1 MRCWVIGCEVM
12 HRAMW
17 QDVELSNEAEYV
29 DGIFVSINPIILKI
43 KKKLIEV
50 AKKIWL
56 PKFIIKY
63 ACSCFTL
70 DHLDYRL
77 DENNYIILTDN
88 RVNAIKIILLAF
100 ILFVFIQLLFPHY
113 HPLTA

>member
-1 MRCWVIGCEVM
+1 MIGCEVM

-50 AKKIWL
+50 AKRYGFL
-56 PKFIIKY
+56 
-63 ACSCFTL
+63 
-70 DHLDYRL
+70 
-77 DENNYIILTDN
+77 N
-88 RVNAIKIILLAF
+88 LLSNMHVHV
-100 ILFVFIQLLFPHY
+100 LH
-113 HPLTA
+113 

>member
-43 KKKLIEV
+43 KKKLIGV

-88 RVNAIKIILLAF
+88 RVGWYPLRYLDLLKKRYG
-100 ILFVFIQLLFPHY
+100 VDRKSVV
-113 HPLTA
+113 

>member
-43 KKKLIEV
+43 KKNTVSFFRKRGYNIV
-50 AKKIWL
+50 
-56 PKFIIKY
+56 
-63 ACSCFTL
+63 
-70 DHLDYRL
+70 HVM
-77 DENNYIILTDN
+77 YI
-88 RVNAIKIILLAF
+88 LAEMRED
-100 ILFVFIQLLFPHY
+100 
-113 HPLTA
+113 

>member
-43 KKKLIEV
+43 KKKLIGV

-70 DHLDYRL
+70 DH
-77 DENNYIILTDN
+77 
-88 RVNAIKIILLAF
+88 
-100 ILFVFIQLLFPHY
+100 
-113 HPLTA
+113 